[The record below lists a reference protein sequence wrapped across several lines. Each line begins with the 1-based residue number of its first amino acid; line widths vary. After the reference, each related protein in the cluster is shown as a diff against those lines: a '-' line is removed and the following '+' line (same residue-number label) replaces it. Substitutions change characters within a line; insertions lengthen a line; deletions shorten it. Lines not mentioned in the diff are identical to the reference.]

1 MKALYEADRICF
13 TLDNPRKS
21 QVGGGMS
28 MAVLLFVHGVATRAG
43 KDYDEAVKA
52 RGRRF
57 RETAFAGV

>member
-1 MKALYEADRICF
+1 
-13 TLDNPRKS
+13 
-21 QVGGGMS
+21 